1 MVEILNRETS
11 NRHQQV
17 EIPMYVKRD
26 VLWWYQFLTVNNGV
40 SLMLYEEWCLP
51 DEICSSDSCLYGC
64 GGFWLGKYFHVSFPT
79 KFKEMN
85 FHKTILEMFTVV
97 ICLKLWGS
105 NFKGKKIQMFCDNES
120 ICQVVNSGKTK
131 VEILQDC
138 LREIAFLAAIHE
150 FQVKLVHLDSKS
162 NRLSDYT

>member
-1 MVEILNRETS
+1 
-11 NRHQQV
+11 
-17 EIPMYVKRD
+17 
-26 VLWWYQFLTVNNGV
+26 
-40 SLMLYEEWCLP
+40 MLYEEWCLP
-51 DEICSSDSCLYGC
+51 DEICSSDSCLHGC

-79 KFKEMN
+79 KFKERN
-85 FHKTILEMFTVV
+85 FHITILEMFAIV

-105 NFKGKKIQMFCDNES
+105 NFKGKKIQMFCDNKS

-162 NRLSDYT
+162 NRLSDLLSRWDLDPSNRVKFFEAARDFELSECRVPCHFFELTNTW